1 MLKTSCIIDTYNH
14 ERFVCDAVESA
25 LRQTLPFD
33 EIIVVD
39 DASSDRS
46 REILIERFGEH
57 PKIRLLF
64 RDQNGGQLACIQS
77 GVLEASGDVCCFLDG
92 DDQLDSRYLETLIP
106 NYNADPTLQSAY
118 VTCKAFDRSV
128 RRIFANGGSQHTGLS
143 LGITLRGNA
152 LIGAPTSCLS
162 FQTKLLRQIFPY
174 PLVSDW
180 VIRAD
185 DYLNGAS
192 SLLGVRKKFVDQ
204 SLVQFRWHD
213 RNNSWTIRERLAT
226 YRRRLSLNRLRCFY
240 QEKLTIEGVQLDR
253 DLHREFATWHSPSW
267 KLLGWYLSAVMHG
280 QSSRKISQ
288 CGSMLLHKL
297 RSVFQRTTEE
307 IASLHYCRPLAIEEM
322 QDKNKTNQTSSSP
335 D

>member
-1 MLKTSCIIDTYNH
+1 M
-14 ERFVCDAVESA
+14 
-25 LRQTLPFD
+25 
-33 EIIVVD
+33 
-39 DASSDRS
+39 
-46 REILIERFGEH
+46 
-57 PKIRLLF
+57 
-64 RDQNGGQLACIQS
+64 
-77 GVLEASGDVCCFLDG
+77 
-92 DDQLDSRYLETLIP
+92 
-106 NYNADPTLQSAY
+106 
-118 VTCKAFDRSV
+118 TCEAFDKSIH
-128 RRIFANGGSQHTGLS
+128 RIFAKRETQHTGLS

-162 FQTKLLRQIFPY
+162 FRTELLRQMFPY
-174 PLVSDW
+174 PYVSDW

-192 SLLGVRKKFVDQ
+192 SLLGIRKKFIDE

-213 RNNSWTIRERLAT
+213 RNNSLTIGERLAT

-240 QEKLTIEGVQLDR
+240 KQKLSIDGDELDG
-253 DLHREFATWHSPSW
+253 DLHREFATWNSPSW

-280 QSSRKISQ
+280 GSSRKISK

-297 RSVFQRTTEE
+297 QMLHRIDGQE

-322 QDKNKTNQTSSSP
+322 QHKNKTTQISDSS